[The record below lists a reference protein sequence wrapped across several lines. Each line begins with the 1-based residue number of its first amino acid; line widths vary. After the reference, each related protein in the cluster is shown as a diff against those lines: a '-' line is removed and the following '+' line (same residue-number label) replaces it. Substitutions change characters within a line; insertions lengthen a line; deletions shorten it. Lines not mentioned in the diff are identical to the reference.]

1 MIFKRSFSLFTIIAS
16 FLLVPNV
23 FAGYQLG
30 GDMKEKVK
38 EKRVDLTIKDF
49 KYPMLFNNNIYDFVT
64 VAIYGTAAPGSG
76 VIIAQK
82 GDNYY
87 VLTAN
92 HVVGE
97 ILKGD
102 EIEIQTLDRE
112 YHSAELI
119 QSSNKVDGALLKF
132 NSKNKYYPAFID
144 SRVEP
149 ETGMYILTEGYAL
162 ASKEAKKGSLRRSTG
177 PIITVIDE
185 NTDGYDVLYDAATNV
200 GMSGGG
206 IFTDYG
212 QTTIDQGEGW
222 KSCNAFSIPI
232 LVGIHGRAESY
243 RAGGKSG
250 ASMGVSV
257 HTLLREFGGTLA
269 KEGVTSLPD
278 ELDTLIYKDGCPIYK
293 ELRNNN

>member
-1 MIFKRSFSLFTIIAS
+1 MISKRRFSLFAIIAS

-112 YHSAELI
+112 YHSAELM
-119 QSSNKVDGALLKF
+119 QLSNTVDCTLLKF
-132 NSKNKYYPAFID
+132 N
-144 SRVEP
+144 
-149 ETGMYILTEGYAL
+149 
-162 ASKEAKKGSLRRSTG
+162 
-177 PIITVIDE
+177 
-185 NTDGYDVLYDAATNV
+185 
-200 GMSGGG
+200 
-206 IFTDYG
+206 
-212 QTTIDQGEGW
+212 
-222 KSCNAFSIPI
+222 
-232 LVGIHGRAESY
+232 
-243 RAGGKSG
+243 
-250 ASMGVSV
+250 
-257 HTLLREFGGTLA
+257 
-269 KEGVTSLPD
+269 
-278 ELDTLIYKDGCPIYK
+278 
-293 ELRNNN
+293 